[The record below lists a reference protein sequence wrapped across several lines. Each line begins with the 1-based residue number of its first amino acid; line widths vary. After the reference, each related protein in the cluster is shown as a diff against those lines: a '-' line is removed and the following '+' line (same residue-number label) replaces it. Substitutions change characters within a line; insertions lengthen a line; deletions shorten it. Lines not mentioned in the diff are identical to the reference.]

1 MVIDVYIWPAYRLHA
16 LKKHLGAGFGTVWRF
31 WQHFPEC
38 LALPVAAE
46 ARVDIGNC
54 GVILPQSRPRNREG
68 LTARGLQ
75 NCNPVESACVW

>member
-1 MVIDVYIWPAYRLHA
+1 VPVSESALRAIGLRSMVIDVYIWPAYRLHA

-54 GVILPQSRPRNREG
+54 GAILPQSRP
-68 LTARGLQ
+68 AIAK
-75 NCNPVESACVW
+75 V